1 MRKILVTAITAF
13 GLSFGAQAADL
24 KVGFVNIQ
32 AVMQAAPQAEQAT
45 KTLEDEFAPQQREMI
60 ADSNELKS
68 LQEKYQK
75 DAAVMSDSER
85 QSMERRIRDLQ
96 RDLQRRQ
103 QQLQE
108 DVQIRRNEVLGN
120 LQRAA
125 LEATEAYA
133 KENGFDLILID
144 GVVYASD
151 AVNVTSQ
158 VVERIRGGK

>member
-1 MRKILVTAITAF
+1 MRKLLFTVIAAF
-13 GLSFGAQAADL
+13 GFTFGAQAADL
-24 KVGFVNIQ
+24 KVGFVNVQ

-45 KTLEDEFAPQQREMI
+45 KTLEEEFAPQQREMI

-68 LQEKYQK
+68 MQEKYQK

-108 DVQIRRNEVLGN
+108 DVQIRRNEVLSS

-158 VVERIRGGK
+158 VVERIRGSK